1 MNFNN
6 YSNKEFKESDLP
18 HNRKEV
24 FFDTLKVRFL
34 LYVEIGFVLFLFLL
48 PFLGVNLYGKLLIAS
63 FLEEHGMTEEAIS
76 ESQQMKTIITLFYIP
91 TFMIFSI
98 GLSGVMKVIR
108 QLIWGEGVVF
118 KDDFISGIKQN
129 YIPFLSTFLLF
140 GLVYTFDTFIASLK
154 LEYEF
159 IVYIPYGVTFVFIIP
174 LFMYI
179 LTQSVLYSN
188 KYTTY
193 FKNSVYFFIKTVPV
207 SLLFTLI
214 LLILIYP
221 VNSSYLP
228 YLWLQYTI
236 ISISIILLLPF
247 FLSAKMLYD
256 FSIYDKY
263 INIKD
268 YPEYVDK
275 GINRIK

>member
-1 MNFNN
+1 MF
-6 YSNKEFKESDLP
+6 
-18 HNRKEV
+18 
-24 FFDTLKVRFL
+24 
-34 LYVEIGFVLFLFLL
+34 
-48 PFLGVNLYGKLLIAS
+48 
-63 FLEEHGMTEEAIS
+63 
-76 ESQQMKTIITLFYIP
+76 IT
-91 TFMIFSI
+91 
-98 GLSGVMKVIR
+98 
-108 QLIWGEGVVF
+108 
-118 KDDFISGIKQN
+118 
-129 YIPFLSTFLLF
+129 
-140 GLVYTFDTFIASLK
+140 
-154 LEYEF
+154 
-159 IVYIPYGVTFVFIIP
+159 P
-174 LFMYI
+174 LFMYV

-236 ISISIILLLPF
+236 ISISVILLLPF

>member
-34 LYVEIGFVLFLFLL
+34 LYLKIGFVLFLFLL

-63 FLEEHGMTEEAIS
+63 YLEENGMTEEAINQAS
-76 ESQQMKTIITLFYIP
+76 QMKTIITLFYVP
-91 TFMIFSI
+91 AFMIFSI
-98 GLSGVMKVIR
+98 GLAGVMKVLR

-118 KDDFISGIKQN
+118 KDDFKSGIKQN
-129 YIPFLSTFLLF
+129 YQTFLTTFFIF
-140 GLVYTFDTFIASLK
+140 GLVYVLDTFVSSLN
-154 LEYEF
+154 LEYKF

-174 LFMYI
+174 VFMYI
-179 LTQSVLYSN
+179 LTQSILYSN
-188 KYTTY
+188 KYTS
-193 FKNSVYFFIKTVPV
+193 FLKNSIYFFIKTVPV

-214 LLILIYP
+214 LLVLIYP
-221 VNSSYLP
+221 INSSYLP
-228 YLWLQYTI
+228 SLWLQYSI
-236 ISISIILLLPF
+236 ISVVIILIIPF
-247 FLSAKMLYD
+247 FLSAKILYD
-256 FSIYDKY
+256 FSVYDKY
-263 INIKD
+263 INVKD